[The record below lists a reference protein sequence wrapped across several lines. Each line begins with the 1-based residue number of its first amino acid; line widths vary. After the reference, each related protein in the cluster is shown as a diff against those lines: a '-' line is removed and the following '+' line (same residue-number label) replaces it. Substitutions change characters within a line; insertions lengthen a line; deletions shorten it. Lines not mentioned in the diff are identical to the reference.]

1 MYLGSGL
8 VRITAALMAW
18 ALFML
23 VLPAALALPLA
34 VGHAQVHAIFALVVL
49 LPALALASR
58 RGSRPT
64 IASKAPIVGLATVAV
79 AQLVES
85 VGALGYGPDNDL
97 RANGLVAL
105 HDIGLAITPLG
116 LIAALA
122 GITVGIGVLV
132 RRRTGRPALTAALS
146 VVFLIFGGF
155 GLSKLLGF

>member
-1 MYLGSGL
+1 MYLRLGP
-8 VRITAALMAW
+8 VRITVALMAW
-18 ALFML
+18 ALVML

-34 VGHAQVHAIFALVVL
+34 VGHAQFHAIFALFVV
-49 LPALALASR
+49 LPALAIATR
-58 RGSRPT
+58 RGSEPT
-64 IASKAPIVGLATVAV
+64 IASTAPIVGLASAAI

-97 RANGLVAL
+97 RVNGLVAL

-122 GITVGIGVLV
+122 GVTVGIGVLV
-132 RRRTGRPALTAALS
+132 RRRTGRPVLAAAMS
-146 VVFLIFGGF
+146 VSFLIVGGF